1 MSITWVCIINP
12 PVIKPFQEC
21 HVETLTN
28 GDIIVT
34 VYGDTTNCETYTL
47 GGTKDV

>member
-1 MSITWVCIINP
+1 MNITWVGIINP

-34 VYGDTTNCETYTL
+34 VYGDTTKCETYTL
-47 GGTKDV
+47 GGKKHV